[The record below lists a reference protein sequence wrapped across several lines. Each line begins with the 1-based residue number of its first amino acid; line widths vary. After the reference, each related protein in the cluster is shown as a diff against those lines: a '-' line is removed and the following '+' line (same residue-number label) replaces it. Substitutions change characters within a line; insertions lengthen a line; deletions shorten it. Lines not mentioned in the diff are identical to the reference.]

1 MMRIIMV
8 VEVKQK
14 SKHVCTYIKKKIFV
28 PPSESERE
36 CTKVKRERNLFIS
49 NNFIFNHKYVHNQ

>member
-36 CTKVKRERNLFIS
+36 CTYDRLREKERNLLFIYEV
-49 NNFIFNHKYVHNQ
+49 NK